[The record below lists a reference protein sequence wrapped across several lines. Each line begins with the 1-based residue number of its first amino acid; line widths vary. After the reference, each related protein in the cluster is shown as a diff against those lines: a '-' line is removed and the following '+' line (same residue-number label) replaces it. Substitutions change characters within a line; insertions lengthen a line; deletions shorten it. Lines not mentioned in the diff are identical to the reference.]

1 MYLSEILKAITYE
14 KSILYR
20 ELQITGLSI
29 DSKHILKGDLY
40 IAFQGN
46 KHDGHLYAEEA
57 VTNGAVAIVCER
69 ILPLEVPQIIVKDAR
84 AIANFLPAIFYGHP
98 EEKLKIIG
106 VTGTNGKTTTIHM
119 LASILQAAGKNVAT
133 VGTLGIK
140 YNHVEIAPDLTTPDP
155 IFLFKNLKDFVA
167 AGVEYVVMEVSAHAI
182 HYQKVIHI
190 PFEVAIFT
198 NCTPD
203 HLDFFENMEVYKRA
217 KERFFSNYNCKYRVL
232 NVDDSLGLE
241 MSKKYENVTRYALDT
256 DTDAFAIHIDEGLD
270 GSSFLASYAGAFL
283 DVKLQL
289 IGRHNVYNALSA
301 ICCAKLLQIEDK
313 HIIQGLES
321 LQHVEG
327 RLQHIARYKN
337 ADIFIDFA
345 HTPDGLE
352 KSLATLR
359 RYCTGRLIVLFGC
372 GGNRDRQ
379 KRPIM
384 GEIAAK
390 IADFTIITSDNPR
403 YEEPMDIIEEIE
415 KGFQTISDNYV
426 AIEDR
431 KRAIA
436 YGLDMLQE
444 GDILIVAG
452 KGAECYQEKMGIK
465 HYFSDQTTVL
475 TLIDAIRE

>member
-20 ELQITGLSI
+20 ELKISGLSI

-46 KHDGHLYAEEA
+46 KNDGHLFAEEA
-57 VTNGAVAIVCER
+57 VANGAVAIVCER
-69 ILPLEVPQIIVKDAR
+69 VLPIEVPQIIVQNAR
-84 AIANFLPAIFYGHP
+84 AVANLLPSIFYGHP

-119 LASILQAAGKNVAT
+119 LASILQAAGKNIAT

-140 YNHVEIAPDLTTPDP
+140 YNQVEIAPDLTTPDP
-155 IFLFKNLKDFVA
+155 IFLFKNLKDFVD
-167 AGVEYVVMEVSAHAI
+167 AGVEYVVMEVSAHAL
-182 HYQKVIHI
+182 HYEKVIHI
-190 PFEVAIFT
+190 PFEIAVFT

-203 HLDFFENMEVYKRA
+203 HLDFFENMEAYKLA
-217 KERFFSNYNCKYRVL
+217 KEKFFSNNTCKHRIL
-232 NVDDSLGLE
+232 NIDDALGLA
-241 MSKKYENVTRYALDT
+241 MSKKYVNVTRYALDT
-256 DTDAFAIHIDEGLD
+256 DADVFAIHVDEGLD
-270 GSSFLASYAGAFL
+270 GSSFLASYNNEFL
-283 DVKLQL
+283 DIKLQL

-301 ICCAKLLQIEDK
+301 ICAAKLLEIEDK
-313 HIIQGLES
+313 YIVQGLES
-321 LQHVEG
+321 LQMVDG
-327 RLQHIARYKN
+327 RLQHVAKYKG

-359 RYCTGRLIVLFGC
+359 RYCKGRLISLFGC

-384 GEIAAK
+384 GQISAK

-415 KGFQTISDNYV
+415 KGFKSISDNYV

-436 YGLDMLQE
+436 YGLDSLQE
-444 GDILIVAG
+444 GDILIIAG

-475 TLIDAIRE
+475 TLIDAIKE